1 MKKTKKVNIMANQ
14 QAISLKLDQ
23 DVLSMLNAETATGHL
38 KRNRLINE
46 AIKTYIGI
54 LDARRKWN
62 AGISTHSGLM
72 DYLLEVAVTV
82 GSRTI

>member
-1 MKKTKKVNIMANQ
+1 MITQK
-14 QAISLKLDQ
+14 AISVKLDM
-23 DVLSMLNAETATGHL
+23 DVADMLDQETATGSL

-54 LDARRKWN
+54 LDHRRKWY
-62 AGISTHSGLM
+62 ARISTHAEMM
-72 DYLLEVAVTV
+72 DYLLEIAVTV

>member
-1 MKKTKKVNIMANQ
+1 MVTQ

-54 LDARRKWN
+54 LDARRRWN
-62 AGISTHSGLM
+62 ARISTHAELM
-72 DYLLEVAVTV
+72 DYLLEVAATV
-82 GSRTI
+82 GTRTI